1 MLPGVIARNSRFVV
15 LAALV
20 GALASLSAC
29 GSKQQAGPDNIVV
42 AGQRL
47 QGNWRLTAFTP
58 EATLDAPLQGLL
70 QAQLGR
76 MTVSFSGS
84 NYTAAGTGFNVS
96 GRFQIQSAE
105 GDFFSST
112 FYDQTGV
119 AYRTSGQ
126 FDGKLFRFHSYDA
139 PWRGQGILERS
150 PGALAMVIR

>member
-1 MLPGVIARNSRFVV
+1 M
-15 LAALV
+15 LAAVV
-20 GALASLSAC
+20 GAASALSAC
-29 GSKQQAGPDNIVV
+29 GSKQQTGPDKVLV

-58 EATLDAPLQGLL
+58 EGTLDIPLQGLL
-70 QAQLGR
+70 QAQIGH
-76 MTVSFSGS
+76 MTVSFTGS

-105 GDFFSST
+105 GDFFSGT
-112 FYDQTGV
+112 FFDQTGV
-119 AYRTSGQ
+119 GYRTSGQ

-150 PGALAMVIR
+150 P